1 MIRLLALF
9 SLVLM
14 WLAPAQAAP
23 RHATQCDSPR
33 PLKLALVPLKDPNTQ
48 ARQYR
53 PLIKGLEQAT
63 GRRVQAVPATSYG
76 AVIEGLLA
84 GDIDLAEMG
93 PASYAIAM
101 SRGAKIKPVASFR
114 LQQGPATPDSRAYH
128 SVLITRHAHPA
139 KDLGQLRG
147 STLSLTDPA
156 STSGAILP
164 RKAMQGLTGVTLE
177 SYFSRITF
185 AGSHDRSLE
194 AVRSGRVDAA
204 FVSSTSIDDAV
215 RRGALRIEEIRILWR
230 SKPIPYDP
238 FVVRQA
244 LCPALQDQ
252 IRQVFLGNAEP
263 LRRMLHEM
271 GMTGF
276 VPVTDEDYREIRM
289 LYPDQSAHLA
299 MPPG

>member
-1 MIRLLALF
+1 MTRLVALL
-9 SLVLM
+9 SLLLLLVT
-14 WLAPAQAAP
+14 PALAAP
-23 RHATQCDSPR
+23 RQAQRCDNPR
-33 PLKLALVPLKDPNTQ
+33 PLRLALVPLKDPATQ

-53 PLIKGLEQAT
+53 PLIRELEEAT
-63 GRRVQAVPATSYG
+63 GRHVQSVPATSYG

-101 SRGAKIKPVASFR
+101 ARGAQIQPVASFS
-114 LQQGPATPDSRAYH
+114 LQQGPATPDTRAYH
-128 SVLITRHAHPA
+128 SVLITRSDHAA
-139 KDLGQLRG
+139 KDLAQLRDH
-147 STLSLTDPA
+147 TLSLTDPA

-164 RKAMQGLTGVTLE
+164 RKAMQGLTGLPLE

-194 AVRSGRVDAA
+194 SVRSGRVDAA

-215 RRGALRIEEIRILWR
+215 RRGKLRMDEIRIHWR

-238 FVVRQA
+238 FVVRSA
-244 LCPALQDQ
+244 LCQPLRDQ
-252 IRQVFLGNAEP
+252 IRRVFLGNSET
-263 LRRMLHEM
+263 LRQMLREM

-276 VPVTDEDYREIRM
+276 VPARDEDYREIRM
-289 LYPDQSAHLA
+289 LYPDQSTHLA